1 MRTPLKSLPNLGS
14 ISAPPAGGVA
24 PAVACPAAL
33 SAWCSFSSLGVSEMQ
48 FNLITP
54 GTEPDA
60 LLNHI
65 SYCEKARSI
74 YWDSTG
80 IGTFVDLESHQEAWR
95 AAKDSPILP
104 VATHRNKRC
113 RQRQRTPVSI

>member
-1 MRTPLKSLPNLGS
+1 MWTPLKSLPNLGS
-14 ISAPPAGGVA
+14 ISAPPSGVVA
-24 PAVACPAAL
+24 PAVTCPASL

-60 LLNHI
+60 LMNHI

-80 IGTFVDLESHQEAWR
+80 IGTFVDLESR
-95 AAKDSPILP
+95 
-104 VATHRNKRC
+104 KRFAYSSRC
-113 RQRQRTPVSI
+113 DP